1 MRTWAGLF
9 LSGHNDGVL
18 SVSRGRSPGRKRREV
33 VAWVLCWET
42 AGSFFFGSALCDCI
56 QTSCRNRAYCW
67 NQEGILNAREKRI
80 QMHTCHQDVASRR
93 VWVLVG
99 AGVMAV
105 GEACGYILLGERVL
119 FPAGSCPEKL
129 LCGLKFSSLLARLE
143 GHAPLRHPVEKVRT
157 WRLHP

>member
-9 LSGHNDGVL
+9 LSGHNKGVL

-42 AGSFFFGSALCDCI
+42 AGSFFFGSALCDSVR
-56 QTSCRNRAYCW
+56 TSCRNRAYCW
-67 NQEGILNAREKRI
+67 NQEGILNAHEKRI

-99 AGVMAV
+99 AVVMAV
-105 GEACGYILLGERVL
+105 GGTWVHPSGRRVL